1 METTRN
7 VRGASGAPTKR
18 PALRAFP
25 RCGMTSTVLPSCFSR
40 VVAIVSLVC
49 LAVLSVDA
57 HVKWFFDYDVTKPPT
72 PIGEVLDGTFVKLF
86 LVSALACYVFF
97 LLDRYI
103 FEEGLFEE
111 FDRNLKR
118 LDNAAQFI
126 MRTAAGIFFLCLFA
140 WWALGYGESFYLTPE
155 LKTSSRVVPWVHLVI
170 AACVLSRYT
179 LFAAGLGVFGLYAAA
194 GRDYG
199 LFHVLDYLIF
209 LGIAYFLLVSGSTSK
224 RVLRSG
230 FVVLFACT
238 GLTLIW
244 AAIEKFAYA
253 HWTIS
258 VLEGRPHMLM
268 GMSPPVF
275 MKVSG
280 FVEFFVTFILL
291 GAVSV
296 VGRLVALALM
306 SVFVLA
312 VFEFGMVDAIGHLM
326 IVAIL
331 WVLVVRGPTDARY
344 MLVLPDKSL
353 FTEAYFMTGL
363 YFLAFVMIF
372 ILYYGIHYL
381 TFGS

>member
-1 METTRN
+1 METMRN
-7 VRGASGAPTKR
+7 VKRHLVARTKGPASKVFLSYAVVSGVFQFAFFR
-18 PALRAFP
+18 IVALVTF
-25 RCGMTSTVLPSCFSR
+25 
-40 VVAIVSLVC
+40 VA
-49 LAVLSVDA
+49 LAALSVDG

-72 PIGEVLDGTFVKLF
+72 AIGDVLDGTFIKLF
-86 LVSALACYVFF
+86 LLSALACYVFF
-97 LLDRYI
+97 LFDRYI

-126 MRTAAGIFFLCLFA
+126 MRAATGIFFLCLFG
-140 WWALGYGESFYLTPE
+140 WWVFGYGESFYLTPE
-155 LKTSSRVVPWVHLVI
+155 LKTASPFVPWVQLAI
-170 AACVLSRYT
+170 AVCVFSRYT
-179 LFAAGLGVFGLYAAA
+179 VFAAGLGIFGLYIAA

-209 LGIAYFLLVSGSTSK
+209 AGIAYFLLLVGSSSK
-224 RVLRSG
+224 RILKSG

-244 AAIEKFAYA
+244 AAVEKFAYA
-253 HWTIS
+253 HWTMS
-258 VLEGRPHMLM
+258 VLESRPHMLM

-296 VGRLVALALM
+296 VGRLIALGLM

-372 ILYYGIHYL
+372 VLYYGIHHL

>member
-7 VRGASGAPTKR
+7 ANGRSKRFTGRSGSGTVVPDGR
-18 PALRAFP
+18 SLLRA
-25 RCGMTSTVLPSCFSR
+25 GSAGVLILLN
-40 VVAIVSLVC
+40 VVSA
-49 LAVLSVDA
+49 DA

-72 PIGEVLDGTFVKLF
+72 PIGDVLDGTFVKLF
-86 LVSALACYVFF
+86 LLSALACYVFF
-97 LLDRYI
+97 LVDRYI
-103 FEEGLFEE
+103 YEDGLFED
-111 FDRNLKR
+111 FDRGLKR
-118 LDNAAQFI
+118 LDNAAEFI
-126 MRTAAGIFFLCLFA
+126 MRTAAGIFFLCLFG
-140 WWALGYGESFYLTPE
+140 WWAFGYGESFYLTPE
-155 LKTSSRVVPWVHLVI
+155 LKTSSSYVPWVHLAI
-170 AACVLSRYT
+170 AVCVLSRRT
-179 LFAAGLGVFGLYAAA
+179 VFASGLGVFGLYVAA
-194 GRDYG
+194 GLDYG
-199 LFHVLDYLIF
+199 LFHILDYLIF
-209 LGIAYFLLVSGSTSK
+209 LGIAYFLLVVGSSSK
-224 RVLRSG
+224 RVLKSG

-244 AAIEKFAYA
+244 AAVEKFAYA

-258 VLEGRPHMLM
+258 VLEERPHMLM
-268 GMSPPVF
+268 GLTPPVF

-296 VGRLVALALM
+296 VGRLIALCLM

-331 WVLVVRGPTDARY
+331 WVLVVRGPTDARN

-363 YFLAFVMIF
+363 YFLAFVMVF
-372 ILYYGIHYL
+372 ILYYGIHHL

>member
-1 METTRN
+1 MPTRI
-7 VRGASGAPTKR
+7 PQFF
-18 PALRAFP
+18 LRTFSIAF
-25 RCGMTSTVLPSCFSR
+25 
-40 VVAIVSLVC
+40 
-49 LAVLSVDA
+49 VLSIITVAANA

-72 PIGEVLDGTFVKLF
+72 PIGDVLDGVFIKLF
-86 LVSALACYVFF
+86 LASVAGCYLFF
-97 LLDRYI
+97 LVDRYI
-103 FEEGLFEE
+103 YESGYFSA
-111 FDRNLKR
+111 FDQKLKN
-118 LDNAAQFI
+118 LDNAASYI
-126 MRTAAGIFFLCLFA
+126 MRAAAGIFFLSLFG

-155 LKTSSRVVPWVHLVI
+155 LKTLSPAVPWVHLAI
-170 AACVLSRYT
+170 AVLVVSRHT
-179 LFAAGLGVFGLYAAA
+179 VFAAGLGVFGLFIAA
-194 GRDYG
+194 GIDYG
-199 LFHVLDYLIF
+199 IFHILDYLIF
-209 LGIAYFLLVSGSTSK
+209 LGIAYFLFVSQSK
-224 RVLRSG
+224 NKSFIKSG

-268 GMSPPVF
+268 GLSPPVF

-291 GAVSV
+291 GAASV
-296 VGRLVALALM
+296 IGRLVAMVLM

-331 WVLVVRGPTDARY
+331 WVLVVRGPTDARN
-344 MLVLPDKSL
+344 MLVLPEKSL

>member
-7 VRGASGAPTKR
+7 AKGQLEFPPYRSGSGTVP
-18 PALRAFP
+18 
-25 RCGMTSTVLPSCFSR
+25 STEGIGSIPLR
-40 VVAIVSLVC
+40 VVVTC
-49 LAVLSVDA
+49 LLILLTVGSADA

-86 LVSALACYVFF
+86 LFSALACYIFF
-97 LLDRYI
+97 LVDRYI
-103 FEEGLFEE
+103 FEDGLFED
-111 FDRNLKR
+111 FDRSLKR
-118 LDNAAQFI
+118 LDNAAEVI
-126 MRTAAGIFFLCLFA
+126 MRAAAGIFFLCLFG
-140 WWALGYGESFYLTPE
+140 WWVLGYGDSFYLTPE
-155 LKTSSRVVPWVHLVI
+155 LKTDSPYVPWVHLAI
-170 AACVLSRYT
+170 ATCVLSRRT
-179 LFAAGLGVFGLYAAA
+179 VFASGLGVFALYLVA

-199 LFHVLDYLIF
+199 LFHILDYFIF
-209 LGIAYFLLVSGSTSK
+209 LGIAYYLLVVGSSSK
-224 RVLRSG
+224 QILRSG

-244 AAIEKFAYA
+244 AAVEKFAYA

-258 VLEGRPHMLM
+258 VLETRPHMLM

-296 VGRLVALALM
+296 VGRLVALVLM

-363 YFLAFVMIF
+363 YFLAFVMVF
-372 ILYYGIHYL
+372 ILYYGVHYL

>member
-7 VRGASGAPTKR
+7 VRGQIECRASR
-18 PALRAFP
+18 PASRSFLALGVGSSYFI
-25 RCGMTSTVLPSCFSR
+25 SASLR
-40 VVAIVSLVC
+40 VVSVC
-49 LAVLSVDA
+49 AFISVAALSTEA

-72 PIGEVLDGTFVKLF
+72 PIGEVLDGTFIKLF
-86 LVSALACYVFF
+86 LFSALACYVFF
-97 LLDRYI
+97 LIDRFI
-103 FEEGLFEE
+103 FEDGIFED

-126 MRTAAGIFFLCLFA
+126 MRTAAGIFFLCLFG

-155 LKTSSRVVPWVHLVI
+155 LNTASPFVPWVHLAI
-170 AACVLSRYT
+170 ALFVVFRYT
-179 LFAAGLGVFGLYAAA
+179 VFAAGLGVFGLYVAA

-209 LGIAYFLLVSGSTSK
+209 LGIAYFLLVGSSSSK
-224 RVLRSG
+224 RLLKSG

-244 AAIEKFAYA
+244 AAVEKFAYA
-253 HWTIS
+253 HWTMS
-258 VLEGRPHMLM
+258 VLETRPHMLM

-312 VFEFGMVDAIGHLM
+312 VFEFGMVDALGHLM

>member
-1 METTRN
+1 
-7 VRGASGAPTKR
+7 
-18 PALRAFP
+18 
-25 RCGMTSTVLPSCFSR
+25 
-40 VVAIVSLVC
+40 
-49 LAVLSVDA
+49 
-57 HVKWFFDYDVTKPPT
+57 
-72 PIGEVLDGTFVKLF
+72 
-86 LVSALACYVFF
+86 
-97 LLDRYI
+97 
-103 FEEGLFEE
+103 
-111 FDRNLKR
+111 
-118 LDNAAQFI
+118 
-126 MRTAAGIFFLCLFA
+126 
-140 WWALGYGESFYLTPE
+140 LTPE
-155 LKTSSRVVPWVHLVI
+155 LKTVSPFVPWLHLAI
-170 AACVLSRYT
+170 AICVMSRYT
-179 LFAAGLGVFGLYAAA
+179 VFVAGLGVFGLYIAA

-199 LFHVLDYLIF
+199 LFHLLDYLIF
-209 LGIAYFLLVSGSTSK
+209 LGIAYFLLVLSSSSK
-224 RVLRSG
+224 RLLKSG

-244 AAIEKFAYA
+244 AAVEKFAYA
-253 HWTIS
+253 HWTMS
-258 VLEGRPHMLM
+258 VLETRPHMLM
-268 GMSPPVF
+268 GMTPPVF

-296 VGRLVALALM
+296 VGRLIALALM

-312 VFEFGMVDAIGHLM
+312 VFEFGMVDALGHLM

-372 ILYYGIHYL
+372 ILYYGIHHL